1 LQDSKIILFQIVF
14 SAEMHQNSIR
24 NFKTAIDGAWEM
36 KETAVVA
43 LDAIDR
49 QIIDL
54 LAANARIT
62 NAELAEKTGIAQSTC
77 ILRVRAL
84 VSKGV
89 ITGFHA
95 SVNAAAVGLGLQV
108 LISVTLRATARQQL
122 SQFMADMRQL
132 PEVVQVFFLGGSED
146 FIVHLAVKD
155 SEQVREFVLEHL
167 SANAAVANT
176 RTNMVFEHFLKSS
189 VA

>member
-1 LQDSKIILFQIVF
+1 
-14 SAEMHQNSIR
+14 
-24 NFKTAIDGAWEM
+24 M
-36 KETAVVA
+36 KETATVT
-43 LDAIDR
+43 LDAVDR

-54 LAANARIT
+54 LAENARTT

-77 ILRVRAL
+77 ILRVRSL

-122 SQFMADMRQL
+122 SQFMTDMRKL

>member
-1 LQDSKIILFQIVF
+1 
-14 SAEMHQNSIR
+14 
-24 NFKTAIDGAWEM
+24 M
-36 KETAVVA
+36 KETASA
-43 LDAIDR
+43 TLDAVDR

-54 LAANARIT
+54 LAENARIT
-62 NAELAEKTGIAQSTC
+62 NADLAEKTGIAQSTC
-77 ILRVRAL
+77 ILRVRSL
-84 VSKGV
+84 VSRGV

-122 SQFMADMRQL
+122 SQFMADMRKL

>member
-1 LQDSKIILFQIVF
+1 
-14 SAEMHQNSIR
+14 
-24 NFKTAIDGAWEM
+24 M

-84 VSKGV
+84 VAKGV